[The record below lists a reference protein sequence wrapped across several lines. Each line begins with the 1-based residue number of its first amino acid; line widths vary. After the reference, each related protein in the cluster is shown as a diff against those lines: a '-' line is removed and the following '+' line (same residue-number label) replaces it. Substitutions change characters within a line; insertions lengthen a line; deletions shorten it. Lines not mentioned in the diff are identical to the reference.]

1 MSKGIAFLAL
11 IPFAISG
18 CVSNPLNRVTSD
30 NYAEVCH
37 DAEQNGNLKVAEEA
51 CYRALVNT
59 DWGNL
64 GDDLKS
70 EKLYNL
76 ARIKRQ
82 LSKFDEAKSL
92 LSQSL
97 QIEEAKSETVNKK
110 IGRRLVELSVN
121 LAALDRW
128 QEGVTAIEKV
138 MPIAN
143 QYTGQE
149 RRFIILVLGKYG
161 EHLGNNG
168 NKEKGELFLTRSR
181 NL

>member
-1 MSKGIAFLAL
+1 MSKEL
-11 IPFAISG
+11 IVAVTLLILSG
-18 CVSNPLNRVTSD
+18 CVSNPINRATSD
-30 NYAEVCH
+30 NYAETC
-37 DAEQNGNLKVAEEA
+37 DIAEQNGNLKVAEEA

-64 GDDLKS
+64 GNDLKS

-82 LSKFDEAKSL
+82 LAKFQEAESL
-92 LSQSL
+92 LNQSL
-97 QIEEAKSETVNKK
+97 EIEENKSTTMNAK

-128 QEGVTAIEKV
+128 QEGASAIEKV
-138 MPIAN
+138 IPVAK
-143 QYTGQE
+143 QYSGQE
-149 RRFIILVLGKYG
+149 RQFIILVLEKYG
-161 EHLGNNG
+161 EHFNNSG
-168 NKEKGELFLTRSR
+168 NKEKGQLFLSQSR